1 MKDVLR
7 VIVIAAHPDEPEI
20 YAGGTTALLT
30 ERGHQVKYLSLTN
43 GDAGHYE
50 MSGEA
55 LAKRRATEA
64 LEAAKHLG
72 VVEYE
77 ILDNHDG
84 WLLPTLELREAVIRR
99 IRSWKADIVI
109 AFHPEGGTH
118 TDNRYAGRVVAD
130 SSAFI
135 AKVPNIVPDTPC
147 LDEPPLFLLM
157 PDYSMRASYKADI
170 VIDIGPVLEK
180 KLLACHS
187 HATQFYEF
195 APFEQGMTKPVPYDL
210 EGKRQFILEGWS
222 TFFRVSDEM
231 LPTLEQDYGFE
242 EAGKVRFAEPFEY
255 ADYNAG
261 GLAEHRMELLSR
273 LRG

>member
-1 MKDVLR
+1 MKDVIR
-7 VIVIAAHPDEPEI
+7 VIIIAAHPDEPEI
-20 YAGGTTALLT
+20 YAGGTTALLA
-30 ERGHQVKYLSLTN
+30 ERGHQVKFLSLTN

-55 LAKRRATEA
+55 LAGRRASEA
-64 LEAAKHLG
+64 IEAARYLG
-72 VVEYE
+72 VAEYE
-77 ILDNHDG
+77 ILNNHDG
-84 WLLPTLELREAVIRR
+84 SLLPTLELREAVIRR

-130 SSAFI
+130 ASAFV

-157 PDYSMRASYKADI
+157 PDYSMRESYKADI
-170 VIDIGPVLEK
+170 VVDIGSTLEK
-180 KLLACHS
+180 KLLACHA

-195 APFEQGMTKPVPYDL
+195 APFEQGMTKPVPQDW

-231 LPTLEQDYGFE
+231 QPALKRDYGADDAE
-242 EAGKVRFAEPFEY
+242 KVSFAEPFEF

-261 GLAEHRMELLSR
+261 ELSERQLELVSR